1 MRKTDEEELGE
12 KERRKRER
20 KRERKGAGK
29 KKPEDLKRR
38 RGEVKDAGVGTG
50 LRNVGKRRSCR
61 TQIDF

>member
-20 KRERKGAGK
+20 KGGREGETRRVDLRK
-29 KKPEDLKRR
+29 R
-38 RGEVKDAGVGTG
+38 RGEVKDAGGGTG
-50 LRNVGKRRSCR
+50 LGNVGKRRSCR